1 MASPPTFPPSSL
13 SLSYQRGASLTAS
26 SVGGGSSTSAGRF
39 SSHVASAIAA
49 SAAIIAEEEQADD
62 EEAEAEADE
71 DEAEE
76 AELEEGDA
84 HDRKYANEDAD
95 DDDDDGR
102 DAGADDGAYIF
113 SVLLVACV
121 GYLCASDRRCCAENH
136 WLLDQ
141 FMWISLHPGYGGA
154 DDYDDYEWLQPAQGS
169 VHEMNAG
176 QACTRPWEIC

>member
-1 MASPPTFPPSSL
+1 MSPPTSPPSSL
-13 SLSYQRGASLTAS
+13 SLPHQRGASLTAS
-26 SVGGGSSTSAGRF
+26 SVGGGGSTSAGRF

-71 DEAEE
+71 AEAEE

-102 DAGADDGAYIF
+102 DAGADDGAYMF
-113 SVLLVACV
+113 SVLLVASVGFCV
-121 GYLCASDRRCCAENH
+121 RAIGAVAQKTTDYWTNLCEFLCTQAMAAPTIMTIMNDCSRRWAVC
-136 WLLDQ
+136 
-141 FMWISLHPGYGGA
+141 MK
-154 DDYDDYEWLQPAQGS
+154 
-169 VHEMNAG
+169 
-176 QACTRPWEIC
+176 

>member
-1 MASPPTFPPSSL
+1 VSPPASPPSSL
-13 SLSYQRGASLTAS
+13 SLPYQRGASLTAS
-26 SVGGGSSTSAGRF
+26 SVGGSTSTSAGRF

-71 DEAEE
+71 AEAEE

-102 DAGADDGAYIF
+102 DAGADDGAYICQCCWLRVWGFCVRAIDMLRRKPLITGPIYVNF
-113 SVLLVACV
+113 SATRIW
-121 GYLCASDRRCCAENH
+121 RRRR
-136 WLLDQ
+136 L
-141 FMWISLHPGYGGA
+141 
-154 DDYDDYEWLQPAQGS
+154 
-169 VHEMNAG
+169 
-176 QACTRPWEIC
+176 

>member
-1 MASPPTFPPSSL
+1 MSPPTSPPSSL
-13 SLSYQRGASLTAS
+13 SLSYQRGTSLTAS

-71 DEAEE
+71 AEAEE

-113 SVLLVACV
+113 SVSLVACV
-121 GYLCASDRRCCAENH
+121 GFLCASDRRCCAES
-136 WLLDQ
+136 
-141 FMWISLHPGYGGA
+141 I
-154 DDYDDYEWLQPAQGS
+154 DYWTNLCEFLCIQAMAAPTIMTI
-169 VHEMNAG
+169 MNDCSRRRQCA
-176 QACTRPWEIC
+176 